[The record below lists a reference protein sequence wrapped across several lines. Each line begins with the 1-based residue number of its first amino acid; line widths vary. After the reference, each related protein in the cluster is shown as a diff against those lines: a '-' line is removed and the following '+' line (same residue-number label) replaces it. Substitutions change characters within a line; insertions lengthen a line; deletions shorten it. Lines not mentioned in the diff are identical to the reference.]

1 MFYAILKEGKR
12 YPGSRVSNYASTLK
26 KVYLYVGEYH
36 LFRTLEMAEE
46 LGLSIALTGPP
57 SPHVDPSLPT
67 DICLVAE
74 LEKVI

>member
-1 MFYAILKEGKR
+1 
-12 YPGSRVSNYASTLK
+12 
-26 KVYLYVGEYH
+26 
-36 LFRTLEMAEE
+36 MAEE